1 MLSPWCLGGCL
12 RERSAKIPW
21 EMVPGRRVP
30 VLWSVPRSGGSLE
43 GEKEQSGEEQR
54 CSTHSQATLTEDSEE
69 ALGMQEGYLG
79 HSSGHTG
86 TLAPRH
92 KNCMY
97 SRGRLHRGR
106 KDATYHKTAAPG
118 DPEAI
123 GPSNPTLSPIPTS
136 PLPQYTVLEGEREL
150 GRLVTSMPPAAT
162 HSWGVVK
169 ASLTCE
175 PLRANWGRLGWGSLP
190 TPILFLEQEHS
201 ANVRSLLI
209 QIRLPHTSLRG
220 TNRAD
225 SQVKQ

>member
-1 MLSPWCLGGCL
+1 
-12 RERSAKIPW
+12 
-21 EMVPGRRVP
+21 MVPGGLPEGRVCKDSLGDGSWTASTSALVSAKVRRKPGVGRKSRAVRNKGVAHTARP
-30 VLWSVPRSGGSLE
+30 PSLRTRRKPW
-43 GEKEQSGEEQR
+43 GCRK
-54 CSTHSQATLTEDSEE
+54 AIW
-69 ALGMQEGYLG
+69 G

-123 GPSNPTLSPIPTS
+123 GPSNPTLSLIPTS
-136 PLPQYTVLEGEREL
+136 PLPQYTVLEGEWEP

-209 QIRLPHTSLRG
+209 QIRLPHTSLPG

>member
-12 RERSAKIPW
+12 REGSAKIPW

-54 CSTHSQATLTEDSEE
+54 CCTHSQATLTEDSEE

-106 KDATYHKTAAPG
+106 KDAAYHKRQQHQVILRQSDHPI
-118 DPEAI
+118 P
-123 GPSNPTLSPIPTS
+123 PFLQFPPVLYLSTLSWKGSGS
-136 PLPQYTVLEGEREL
+136 PGGL
-150 GRLVTSMPPAAT
+150 
-162 HSWGVVK
+162 
-169 ASLTCE
+169 
-175 PLRANWGRLGWGSLP
+175 
-190 TPILFLEQEHS
+190 
-201 ANVRSLLI
+201 SLLCHL
-209 QIRLPHTSLRG
+209 QPPTAG
-220 TNRAD
+220 E
-225 SQVKQ
+225 